1 MFKGNKIYYLT
12 AVVLAL
18 WFIAADYG
26 LTASG
31 Y

>member
-1 MFKGNKIYYLT
+1 MFKGNGIYYLT
-12 AVVLAL
+12 AAVMVL
-18 WFIAADYG
+18 WFLAADYG

>member
-1 MFKGNKIYYLT
+1 MFKGNKIYYIT
-12 AVVLAL
+12 VVVLVL

-26 LTASG
+26 LTAAG

>member
-1 MFKGNKIYYLT
+1 MFKGNKIYYIT
-12 AVVLAL
+12 AVIMVL

-26 LTASG
+26 LTVSG

>member
-1 MFKGNKIYYLT
+1 MFKGNKIYYIT
-12 AVVLAL
+12 AAVLVL